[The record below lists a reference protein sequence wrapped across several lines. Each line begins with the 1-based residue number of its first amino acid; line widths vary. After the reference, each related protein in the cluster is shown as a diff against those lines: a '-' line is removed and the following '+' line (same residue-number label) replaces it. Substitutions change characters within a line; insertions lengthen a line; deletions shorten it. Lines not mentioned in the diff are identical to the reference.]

1 MMQPMVR
8 ETREERELREGGA
21 CGLSGWLLERR
32 MQAVALIVLAALVL
46 LVTILR
52 TGIHNVFLPGWWRL
66 W

>member
-8 ETREERELREGGA
+8 ETREERERREA
-21 CGLSGWLLERR
+21 AHAAERVLLERR
-32 MQAVALIVLAALVL
+32 MQAVGLTVLAVLVL
-46 LVTILR
+46 LVTVLR

>member
-8 ETREERELREGGA
+8 ETREERELREA
-21 CGLSGWLLERR
+21 AHAAERVLLERR
-32 MQAVALIVLAALVL
+32 MQAVGLIVLAVLVL
-46 LVTILR
+46 LVTVLR